1 MKRTAT
7 AAIALALAA
16 SLVLAGS
23 AVAGSKTY
31 RQTGQIVGDN
41 GSSVKLRVKVK
52 TGDPQ
57 AIKGFKAKNV
67 ITRCD
72 TKNGRKV
79 KRFDYLSLD
88 PITVQSDNE
97 FDIVLKDSSI
107 GLKITL
113 DGEVK
118 KHGKKVVGEI
128 KTNRFEDGSKVC
140 KVPEQEFKT
149 SK

>member
-7 AAIALALAA
+7 AAIALVAAA

-41 GSSVKLRVKVK
+41 GSKVKLRVKVK
-52 TGDPQ
+52 NGDPQ
-57 AIKGFKAKNV
+57 SIKGFKAKDV

-79 KRFDYLSLD
+79 KRYDYLSLD

-97 FDIVLKDSSI
+97 FNIVLTDSSI

-113 DGEVK
+113 AGKVK
-118 KHGKKVVGEI
+118 KHGKNVVGKI
-128 KTNRFEDGSKVC
+128 KTNRFEDGGKVC
-140 KVPEQEFKT
+140 KAPKQKFKT
-149 SK
+149 AA